1 MTAQAVNNRGSR
13 LTLILLALL
22 FSGPLLLSWGW
33 FYFVDTSHR
42 SGAASHG
49 DLVIPPR
56 HLPNIGLLDPAQVI
70 NGAELH
76 GKWTLFYI
84 SRETCDEVCADNL
97 YRMRQIRLA
106 MGKNAYRVQRALVA
120 GSSPLPEPVLA
131 RLRDYPG
138 QLVLHDDAR
147 AGFID
152 KFRMSRSD
160 DPVSAARLYIVDPLG
175 NLMMSYPPE
184 RDPIGII
191 KDLKRMLKISRI
203 G

>member
-1 MTAQAVNNRGSR
+1 MTAQAVNKRGSR
-13 LTLILLALL
+13 IALMLLALL
-22 FSGPLLLSWGW
+22 FSAPLLLSWAL
-33 FYFVDTSHR
+33 FYFVVPSQG
-42 SGAASHG
+42 SGTASYG

-56 HLPNIGLLDPAQVI
+56 HLPNAGLLDPAQVI
-70 NGAELH
+70 YGAELH

-84 SRETCDEVCADNL
+84 CLETCDEICTDNL
-97 YRMRQIRLA
+97 YQMQQIRLA
-106 MGKNAYRVQRALVA
+106 MGKNAYRVQRALMA
-120 GSSPLPEPVLA
+120 DSGTLPESVLV

-138 QLVLHDDAR
+138 QLVLYDDAG

-152 KFRMSRSD
+152 KFRMSMSD

-175 NLMMSYPPE
+175 NLMMSYPAK